1 MTEFAFPP
9 PAAPSVAVA
18 ASSERFP
25 VHRIY
30 CVGRNYADHVHEMGA
45 DPQSEPPVFF
55 TKPADAVV
63 ANGAAVPYPPRT
75 ANFHHEIELVVAI
88 GRGGRDIRE
97 PRALEHV
104 FGYAAGNDLTRRD
117 LQHAAKQRGLPW
129 DAAKGFDWSAP
140 IAAIRPAAL
149 GQVSQ
154 GRIWLSVNGEL
165 RQESDVSQMLWDVAH
180 IIAELSTLYEL
191 KPGDLIFTGTPAGVG
206 PVKPGDRLEGG
217 IEGLELLRNT
227 IVSADRV
234 AV

>member
-75 ANFHHEIELVVAI
+75 ANFHHEIELVAAI

-97 PRALEHV
+97 PRALRSS
-104 FGYAAGNDLTRRD
+104 GASRGMLPRALTGRRR
-117 LQHAAKQRGLPW
+117 LPRSARLPW
-129 DAAKGFDWSAP
+129 GRCRGGASGS
-140 IAAIRPAAL
+140 
-149 GQVSQ
+149 VSTASCA
-154 GRIWLSVNGEL
+154 RS
-165 RQESDVSQMLWDVAH
+165 R
-180 IIAELSTLYEL
+180 T
-191 KPGDLIFTGTPAGVG
+191 
-206 PVKPGDRLEGG
+206 
-217 IEGLELLRNT
+217 
-227 IVSADRV
+227 
-234 AV
+234 